1 MSKAYFYWRAIKRNI
16 CFKIVFS
23 YSILDCC
30 VPFFLV
36 EIFKFSCSS
45 ACDFWYST
53 LHFSLFEALKMWI
66 IFRLQQNEIKF
77 KQKIITFITA
87 LFFFFKFEK
96 TWSRKTKI
104 SSANEHAKVYFIFY
118 PFIVSSFHK
127 FNGPAMHL
135 GLKIFSPVW
144 KFCCLCLTSQQN
156 YNRQT
161 LDFSERVP
169 ISHWEFCQNFLSNW
183 SNKWMLHLENIRNF
197 DSK

>member
-1 MSKAYFYWRAIKRNI
+1 MLQNCFLILYFGLLCSFLFSRNFQIQLFI
-16 CFKIVFS
+16 CMWLLIFYIT
-23 YSILDCC
+23 
-30 VPFFLV
+30 FFLV
-36 EIFKFSCSS
+36 WSTKNV
-45 ACDFWYST
+45 DYFWAT
-53 LHFSLFEALKMWI
+53 AEWNQVQTKNNHVHHC
-66 IFRLQQNEIKF
+66 
-77 KQKIITFITA
+77 FI
-87 LFFFFKFEK
+87 FFFKFEK